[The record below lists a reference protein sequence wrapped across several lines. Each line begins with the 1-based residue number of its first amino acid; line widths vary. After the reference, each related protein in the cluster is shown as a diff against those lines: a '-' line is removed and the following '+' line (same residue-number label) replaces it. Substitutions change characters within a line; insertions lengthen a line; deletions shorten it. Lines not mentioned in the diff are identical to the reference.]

1 MKNLL
6 KTSALAAVLA
16 LSANSANAAAGFETY
31 DTFQVNMN
39 FVDAL
44 EIHMDPSIT
53 FENLVAGDSF
63 EVTAEIILDHDAERH
78 TSCQID
84 TTSASVSVDN
94 TGTPINDANGLIYL
108 LEMSDG
114 STNTFDVHVELQD
127 KHDCDGVDIH
137 ATAAETTNASAGSS
151 YNGSITI
158 EAAYDTI
165 TDVDIALA
173 TLIDI
178 TESTGSSS
186 LTSTQYDDGTDILE
200 FGVTRTLDFSTDSSG
215 HLDSV
220 ISYRDPT
227 GNIDGGTA
235 YLKDDNGV
243 QDDDFTTE
251 LNGFNLDGLQEDTS
265 TGGAYNS
272 NDVL

>member
-16 LSANSANAAAGFETY
+16 LSANSANAAAGFETS
-31 DTFQVNMN
+31 DSFTVNMN

-44 EIHMDPSIT
+44 AIHMDPSIT

-114 STNTFDVHVELQD
+114 STTFDVHLELQD
-127 KHDCDGVDIH
+127 QHDCDGIDIH
-137 ATAAETTNASAGSS
+137 ATTVETSTAVAGSS
-151 YNGSITI
+151 YSGSITI

-165 TDVDIALA
+165 TDVDITLA
-173 TLIDI
+173 SLIDI

-200 FGVTRTLDFSTDSSG
+200 FGVARTLDFSTDSNG
-215 HLDSV
+215 ELDSG
-220 ISYRDPT
+220 ISYYDSVSQT
-227 GNIDGGTA
+227 SGGTA
-235 YLKDDNGV
+235 YLKDTGGA
-243 QDDDFTTE
+243 QDTDFTTE
-251 LNGFNLDGLQEDTS
+251 LNGFDFTSLSEDTS
-265 TGGAYNS
+265 AGNDYNS